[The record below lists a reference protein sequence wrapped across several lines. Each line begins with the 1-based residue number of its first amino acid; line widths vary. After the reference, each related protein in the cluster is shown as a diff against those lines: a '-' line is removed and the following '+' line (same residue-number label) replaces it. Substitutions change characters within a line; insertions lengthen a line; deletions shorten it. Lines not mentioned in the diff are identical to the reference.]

1 MFSSS
6 FYQRGKYADTNWNKP
21 EPFGPDC
28 SAQTTCSG
36 TSKDG
41 AAALKGL
48 TALSYGLEGRRL
60 RHEAGGA
67 SARRPRHCGSW
78 GAGLAAHLRAL
89 QDLLRGRRDEQLRTM
104 GRLNAAPGN
113 PEELVPA
120 LRRPRKPRA
129 LSCVS
134 ASPFD
139 SVATSVLFP
148 QTPFLLGQSKLVLFL
163 SSRLPVDEKIGSH
176 VMKRD

>member
-6 FYQRGKYADTNWNKP
+6 FYQRGKYADKNWNKP

-60 RHEAGGA
+60 RREAGGA
-67 SARRPRHCGSW
+67 SARRPRHWGSW
-78 GAGLAAHLRAL
+78 GAGLAAAPLR
-89 QDLLRGRRDEQLRTM
+89 DLLPGQRDEQLRTM

-113 PEELVPA
+113 PEELVRA
-120 LRRPRKPRA
+120 LRWPRKPRA

-148 QTPFLLGQSKLVLFL
+148 QTPFLLGQSWFC
-163 SSRLPVDEKIGSH
+163 SFQVDCQL
-176 VMKRD
+176 MKRLVHML